1 MDPQRLLRRI
11 RFVLGF
17 FLVALFISGLTAI
30 PLRTELS
37 ILDGLAG
44 TRSPLQTLW
53 PSLAE
58 WISRVRVGLE
68 TTYSTY
74 PFMAYG
80 TDWLAFGHFVIAIA
94 FIGPIRDPSRNVWVI
109 ELGILACILLVPY
122 AVIFGIVRGIPA
134 FWTLVDSLFGLLGV
148 VPLLIARR
156 WAGRLPST
164 WKQSNLGA

>member
-1 MDPQRLLRRI
+1 MDPQRLLRQI
-11 RFVLGF
+11 PLALGF

-30 PLRTELS
+30 PLRTELA

-58 WISRVRVGLE
+58 WISRIRVALE

-80 TDWLAFGHFVIAIA
+80 TDWLSFWHFVIAIA
-94 FIGPIRDPSRNVWVI
+94 FIGPIRDPSPNVWVI
-109 ELGILACILLVPY
+109 ELGILACIP
-122 AVIFGIVRGIPA
+122 
-134 FWTLVDSLFGLLGV
+134 
-148 VPLLIARR
+148 
-156 WAGRLPST
+156 
-164 WKQSNLGA
+164 